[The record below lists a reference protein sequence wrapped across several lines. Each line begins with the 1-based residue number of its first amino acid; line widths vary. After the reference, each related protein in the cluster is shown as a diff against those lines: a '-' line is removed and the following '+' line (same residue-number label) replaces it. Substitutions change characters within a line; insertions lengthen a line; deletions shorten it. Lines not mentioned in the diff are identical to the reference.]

1 MLSVTRYVVYVTAES
16 SLDFWLTKSSI
27 GDIQVPAT
35 KALARRDAS
44 EGHGFESR
52 YQQNIFLIKVYLC
65 YLAVESVFVAD
76 VSRIQIMLKLKTFY
90 TLTYPPLMKYSP
102 LLLS

>member
-1 MLSVTRYVVYVTAES
+1 MLSVTRYVVYATAES

-65 YLAVESVFVAD
+65 LNYLAVESVFVAD
-76 VSRIQIMLKLKTFY
+76 VSRIQIMLKLKTF
-90 TLTYPPLMKYSP
+90 
-102 LLLS
+102 